1 MRVFMI
7 LAFATMLVLSA
18 WTNIMDSAGAGQTG
32 PAATAKNAAGLAG
45 QPGY

>member
-7 LAFATMLVLSA
+7 VAFATMLVLSA
-18 WTNIMDSAGAGQTG
+18 WANSMDSAGAGQTG
-32 PAATAKNAAGLAG
+32 PAATAKSAAGLAG